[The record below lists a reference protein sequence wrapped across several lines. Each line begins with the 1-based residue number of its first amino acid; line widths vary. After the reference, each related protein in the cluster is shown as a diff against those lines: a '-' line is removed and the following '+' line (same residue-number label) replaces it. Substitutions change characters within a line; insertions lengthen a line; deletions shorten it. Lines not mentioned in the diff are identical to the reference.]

1 MVEIIIGLVGL
12 IVGGGVAF
20 VVLNG
25 KNKGKASAIISEAK
39 KRCRSIKEGEVASSK
54 REIY

>member
-1 MVEIIIGLVGL
+1 MVLIIVGLVGL

-25 KNKGKASAIISEAK
+25 KNKGKASTIISEAK
-39 KRCRSIKEGEVASSK
+39 KEADQLKK
-54 REIY
+54 